1 MSLLRRRPGD
11 KCADDRMQ
19 DHVQTTLMAYASMRL
34 GVALLVGLTG
44 CTDLTPLQARL
55 DDLQARMD
63 KLEMQ
68 SAKATAVTGA
78 TQAASAKADQT
89 AAQAMHAAKVNANAI
104 ASLEDKIDRMF
115 KRPPSTQ

>member
-1 MSLLRRRPGD
+1 
-11 KCADDRMQ
+11 MQ

>member
-1 MSLLRRRPGD
+1 MTIAACRSV
-11 KCADDRMQ
+11 
-19 DHVQTTLMAYASMRL
+19 HL

-44 CTDLTPLQARL
+44 CTDLAPLQARL

-68 SAKATAVTGA
+68 SAKANAATGAAQVASARADQNA
-78 TQAASAKADQT
+78 TQAMRS
-89 AAQAMHAAKVNANAI
+89 AKVNANAI

-115 KRPPSTQ
+115 KRPAPSQ

>member
-1 MSLLRRRPGD
+1 MSPQPIPRKGCPSEDLQNYM
-11 KCADDRMQ
+11 RM
-19 DHVQTTLMAYASMRL
+19 TIAACRSMPL
-34 GVALLVGLTG
+34 GAALLVGLTA

-68 SAKATAVTGA
+68 SAKASTATAAAQVT
-78 TQAASAKADQT
+78 SAKADQT
-89 AAQAMHAAKVNANAI
+89 AAQAMRSAKVNANAI

-115 KRPPSTQ
+115 KRPAPSQ